1 MMKEGASLAF
11 NHTSFMLFSLSVSTK
26 KPFDIMIGANEW
38 VDFGD
43 VEFWFVFVVV
53 KEKIMNKFFE

>member
-1 MMKEGASLAF
+1 
-11 NHTSFMLFSLSVSTK
+11 
-26 KPFDIMIGANEW
+26 MIGANEW

>member
-1 MMKEGASLAF
+1 
-11 NHTSFMLFSLSVSTK
+11 VSQQK

-43 VEFWFVFVVV
+43 VEFWFVFVV